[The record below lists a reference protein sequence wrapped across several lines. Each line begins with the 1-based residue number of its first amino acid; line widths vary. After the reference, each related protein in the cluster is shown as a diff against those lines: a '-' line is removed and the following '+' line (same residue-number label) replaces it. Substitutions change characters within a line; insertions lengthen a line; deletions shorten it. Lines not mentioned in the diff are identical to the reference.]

1 MYKVKNNLSPT
12 LMKSIF
18 PEREI
23 PYNLRNLKPFQS
35 SNVNTVF
42 MAPKPLV
49 TEDQR
54 SGGNIPDDIKNFAS
68 LSEFKSKIKNW
79 EHEGCTCRLCKVF
92 IKDLGF
98 I

>member
-23 PYNLRNLKPFQS
+23 PYNLRNLNPFQVT
-35 SNVNTVF
+35 NVNTVF
-42 MAPKPLV
+42 HGTETITFRGPKVWGMVP
-49 TEDQR
+49 ENMKI
-54 SGGNIPDDIKNFAS
+54 SAS
-68 LSEFKSKIKNW
+68 LREFKCKIKNG
-79 EHEGCTCRLCKVF
+79 EPKGCICRLCKLF